1 MNKVEMLGRMTKDPE
16 VRYSQ
21 GGAAVANFSIAVDR
35 RFKREG
41 EPTADFFNCVAF
53 SKTAE
58 FVEKYFSK
66 GSGICIVGRLQN
78 DEYEKDGKK
87 VIATKIYVDEVYFGG
102 GNKNGQNGGQNASQ
116 AQPQP
121 KPDADGFFQIPD
133 NIDDMLPFE

>member
-1 MNKVEMLGRMTKDPE
+1 MNKVIMSGRLTKDPT
-16 VRYSQ
+16 VRYSNE
-21 GGAAVANFSIAVDR
+21 GKGVASFSIATER
-35 RFKREG
+35 RFKRDG

-121 KPDADGFFQIPD
+121 KPSGDEFM
-133 NIDDMLPFE
+133 NVSIDDELPFQ

>member
-35 RFKREG
+35 RFKRDG
-41 EPTADFFNCVAF
+41 EPTADFFNCVTF

-87 VIATKIYVDEVYFGG
+87 VIATKIYVDEVYFGS
-102 GNKNGQNGGQNASQ
+102 GNKNGQNASQ

-121 KPDADGFFQIPD
+121 KPDGDMFMSIPD
-133 NIDDMLPFE
+133 GIDDDLPFT